1 MNEQDPIDL
10 TPVQP
15 STDEIAAAFWKD
27 LKERRT
33 QQAEYV
39 KAAPEALERL
49 ATAMRPQSGG
59 SYKLRSL
66 LFSLYNGR
74 PTDLNDIVSLDWN
87 LRSDFMIVMMAF
99 GWESPSGHDSFFYN
113 QLEAAIVEEGIWEW
127 FTDHSPVEWPSPSQ
141 S

>member
-1 MNEQDPIDL
+1 M
-10 TPVQP
+10 
-15 STDEIAAAFWKD
+15 
-27 LKERRT
+27 
-33 QQAEYV
+33 
-39 KAAPEALERL
+39 
-49 ATAMRPQSGG
+49 
-59 SYKLRSL
+59 RSL

-87 LRSDFMIVMMAF
+87 LRSDLMIVMMAF

-113 QLEAAIVEEGIWEW
+113 QLEYAIVEEVIWEW